1 MDQLTRVKF
10 TNLDKVLY
18 PMLEVKK
25 SQVIEHYIRMAP
37 RMLSFLEG
45 RAVVLNRYPDGVD
58 HEGFYEKDAP
68 RGTPDWVDTFTRYSE
83 AAEREIDY
91 VLCNNLDT
99 LLWLANLAALEL
111 HVTLSRA
118 ASFENPDLVLFDLD
132 PEPPFGFHEATDV
145 GLLLKEKL
153 DALGYES
160 YAKTSGKKGL
170 HVLMPI
176 AGEHLFRQTRE
187 FVHGLGKR
195 LASENEMVV
204 SEVSQSRD
212 PAKVYID
219 YPQNSKGRTMICPY
233 SLRAEQGATVS
244 TPLEWR
250 ELKGTRPEELNIFSV
265 SKRKID
271 PWEGFWEH
279 KQRLEA

>member
-1 MDQLTRVKF
+1 MDRLTRVKF

-18 PMLEVKK
+18 PRLGVKM

-37 RMLSFLEG
+37 LMLSFLEG

-68 RGTPDWVDTFTRYSE
+68 RGTPDWVDTFMRYSE

-91 VLCNNLDT
+91 ILCNNLDT

-118 ASFENPDLVLFDLD
+118 VSFENPDLVLFDLD
-132 PEPPFGFHEATDV
+132 PEPPFGFQEAVDA
-145 GLLLKEKL
+145 GFLLKEKL

-160 YAKTSGKKGL
+160 YTKTSGKKGL

-176 AGEHLFRQTRE
+176 VSDYSFRQARE
-187 FVHGLGKR
+187 FVHELGKR
-195 LASENEMVV
+195 LASESEMVV
-204 SEVSQSRD
+204 SEVSQS
-212 PAKVYID
+212 
-219 YPQNSKGRTMICPY
+219 
-233 SLRAEQGATVS
+233 
-244 TPLEWR
+244 
-250 ELKGTRPEELNIFSV
+250 
-265 SKRKID
+265 
-271 PWEGFWEH
+271 
-279 KQRLEA
+279 